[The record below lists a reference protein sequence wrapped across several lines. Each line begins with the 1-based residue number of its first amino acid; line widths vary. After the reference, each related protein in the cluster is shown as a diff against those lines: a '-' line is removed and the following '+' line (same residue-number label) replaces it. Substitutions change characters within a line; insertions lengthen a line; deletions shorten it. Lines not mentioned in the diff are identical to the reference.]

1 MTHSSEI
8 DDGVIN
14 LRADGPDLDE
24 PEFKINHNTGHQAAS
39 EEEVPHLSAT
49 PTSTL
54 EDAALQAHDKVKV
67 KFEKFVNLIATHDV
81 EDVMDKHLDDDV
93 IITTDLLADLANAHE
108 DRGNNDNKLSVVFV
122 VGLAI
127 GIVVTWFL
135 VN

>member
-1 MTHSSEI
+1 MTHSNEI

-14 LRADGPDLDE
+14 LRADGADFDE
-24 PEFKINHNTGHQAAS
+24 PEFKINHNVGHQVV
-39 EEEVPHLSAT
+39 EEDEAPRLSAT

-67 KFEKFVNLIATHDV
+67 KFDKFVNLIATHDV

-93 IITTDLLADLANAHE
+93 IISTDLLADLANAHE
-108 DRGNNDNKLSVVFV
+108 ERGGENKLSVVFV